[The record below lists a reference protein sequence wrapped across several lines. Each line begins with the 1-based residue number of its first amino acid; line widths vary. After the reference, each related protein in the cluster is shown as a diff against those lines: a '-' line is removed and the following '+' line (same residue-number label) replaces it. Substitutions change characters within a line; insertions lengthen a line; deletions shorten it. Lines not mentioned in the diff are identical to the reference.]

1 MKHGILFIN
10 LCFLLAV
17 PAFADTTVN
26 SEFVITN
33 RTIESSNF
41 DSQAPGFV
49 ATDTT
54 GSGLYKMSDNFAEA
68 RGDIMSEWGLNQQP
82 GLVRTGSLFS
92 IKMKGEKL
100 GHEFTVKGKYAE
112 SSLTINSEGGY
123 AKGGFTERKNSGCT
137 SLEPVVSGDSITVTD
152 KSTVAVFSIK
162 SDSNMAVDCKATSDY
177 VGYYWIP
184 DHNLYLKSTGNSRV
198 VYLDLES
205 LQKDK
210 KYRDAPPDIYTGSNT
225 YTGESLVGHGG
236 GVKVF
241 SYTNKIK
248 IIKNPYFENV
258 SLPKSDNVFA
268 VRTVGNDVRGDLV
281 IPYVINGHF
290 TPYNRITLS
299 VSSLNDFKLK
309 DNKSGYEIPY
319 SLTTGIGRQKE
330 HSLVTSGTSHSPVT
344 ITNLMNENY
353 ALQGQFNANFS
364 IDKSAVNSGE
374 YTDTL
379 TAIFEISLE

>member
-54 GSGLYKMSDNFAEA
+54 GSGLYKMSDNFEEA
-68 RGDIMSEWGLNQQP
+68 RGDIMRDWGLNQQP
-82 GLVRTGSLFS
+82 GIVRTGSLFS

-112 SSLTINSEGGY
+112 SSLVISATDSYASNIFPENRNTGCDTVRPLDSSPDVWSGSKTISY
-123 AKGGFTERKNSGCT
+123 
-137 SLEPVVSGDSITVTD
+137 SIT
-152 KSTVAVFSIK
+152 
-162 SDSNMAVDCKATSDY
+162 SNNNMDADCKANS
-177 VGYYWIP
+177 GYIVF
-184 DHNLYLKSTGNSRV
+184 DTRSGKAKLSSEGRLQV

-205 LQKDK
+205 LQKNK
-210 KYRDAPPDIYTGSNT
+210 KYRDAPPDVYNGSNT
-225 YTGESLVGHGG
+225 YDGNSLKGYGG
-236 GVKVF
+236 GIKNF
-241 SYTNKIK
+241 KYINNIK

-258 SLPKSDNVFA
+258 TLPKSDNVFA
-268 VRTVGNDVRGDLV
+268 VRKVGNDVRGDLV

-299 VSSLNDFKLK
+299 VSSLNNFKLK
-309 DNKSGYEIPY
+309 GDSGYEIPY

-364 IDKSAVNSGE
+364 IDKSAVNPGE

>member
-54 GSGLYKMSDNFAEA
+54 GSGLYKMSDNFEEA
-68 RGDIMSEWGLNQQP
+68 NSRDIMSQWGLNQQP
-82 GLVRTGSLFS
+82 GIVRTGSLFS

-112 SSLTINSEGGY
+112 SSLIINSEGGS
-123 AKGGFTERKNSGCT
+123 AKGGYTERKNSGCT
-137 SLEPVVSGDSITVTD
+137 SLEPVVSGGSITVTD

-162 SDSNMAVDCKATSDY
+162 SDSNMAVDCKANSDY
-177 VGYYWIP
+177 VVYKWTDTY
-184 DHNLYLKSTGNSRV
+184 LYLSSTGNSRV

-225 YTGESLVGHGG
+225 YTGDLLRSHNGI
-236 GVKVF
+236 VKTF
-241 SYTNKIK
+241 EYINNIK

-268 VRTVGNDVRGDLV
+268 VRTVGNDVSGDLV

-309 DNKSGYEIPY
+309 DKSGYEIPY

-364 IDKSAVNSGE
+364 IDKSAVNQGE